1 MPWNQP
7 GPGGDREP
15 NRDRNPD
22 PWGKRGGGN
31 QGPPDLDEIVRNIQR
46 RLGSLFGNR
55 GGGGGG
61 GAGRRGGQLPGK
73 FGIGAIAAILAL
85 AWVASGFYI
94 VQEGEEA
101 VVLRFGKYASTQGAG
116 LHWHLPYPIES
127 KESVNVE
134 NVRTVEVGYRSNPRT
149 QQASS
154 VPREALMLTADENI
168 IDINFAVQYN
178 IKSAQDLLFK
188 VADPLELVVRQAT
201 ETAVRE
207 IVGRST
213 MDFVLTEGRGEVA
226 QRTKALVQDILDRYQ
241 TGVRLVNVE
250 MQNAQPP
257 AEVQDAFDDAV
268 RAREDEQ
275 RLKNEAQAYAND
287 IIPRARGQ
295 AARMLEEAQAYKQ
308 AKIARAEGEASR
320 FTQVL
325 AEYEKAPDVT
335 RERLYIETMEN
346 VLGSSGKLLVDQP
359 EGGNSIF
366 YLPLDQIMRRQ
377 AEAGN
382 SSMMSVDQAG
392 SAGSGSSSPR
402 DLGSEFQRSRRSRE
416 DLRSRSQ

>member
-1 MPWNQP
+1 MPWNEP
-7 GPGGDREP
+7 GPGERDDNRDR

-22 PWGKRGGGN
+22 PWGRRGGS
-31 QGPPDLDEIVRNIQR
+31 QGPPDLDEVIRNVQR

-55 GGGGGG
+55 GGGRGGG
-61 GAGRRGGQLPGK
+61 SGRSGGQLPGK
-73 FGIGAIAAILAL
+73 FGISVIAGIIAVV
-85 AWVASGFYI
+85 WVASGFYI
-94 VQEGEEA
+94 VEEGQQA
-101 VVLRFGKYASTQGAG
+101 VVLRFGEYTTTQGAG
-116 LHWHLPYPIES
+116 LHWHLPYPIEY
-127 KESVNVE
+127 KETLDVE
-134 NVRTVEVGYRSNPRT
+134 KINTVEVGYRSNPNT
-149 QQASS
+149 QRASS
-154 VPREALMLTADENI
+154 VPAEALMLTADENI

-178 IKSAQDLLFK
+178 LKSAEDLLFN
-188 VADPLELVVRQAT
+188 VADPTPLVVRQTT

-226 QRTKALVQDILDRYQ
+226 QRTKSLVQNILDRYK
-241 TGVRLVNVE
+241 TGVRVVNVE

-257 AEVQDAFDDAV
+257 AQVQDAFDDAV

-295 AARMLEEAQAYKQ
+295 AARMLEEAEAYKQ

-325 AEYEKAPDVT
+325 TEYAKAPEVT

-346 VLGSSGKLLVDQP
+346 VLGNSGKLLIDQP

-366 YLPLDQIMRRQ
+366 YLPIDQIIRRQ
-377 AEAGN
+377 TEAAAGAAE
-382 SSMMSVDQAG
+382 QAS
-392 SAGSGSSSPR
+392 SAGSGERSGR
-402 DLGSEFQRSRRSRE
+402 DLAGEFQRTRPARD
-416 DLRSRSQ
+416 DLRSRSMQ